1 MNRRMPAVV
10 LAVLALVGAVAATRY
25 QPEPYEAT
33 FGLFEAPWMPHAVES
48 GEVTEAWFCP
58 GIPATGI
65 DDTGGILRIAN
76 RRGETATGTV
86 VLFNDKSE
94 TRRIELN
101 VSAFSVQEID
111 VATELKGE
119 ITSAVVEVAA
129 GGTLVEQVSKTPTG
143 NSIAPCSNT
152 TSSNWYFADGYTVD
166 ASRERLLLSNPYDQ
180 PIVAKLTIA
189 VASGARDQSNYRN
202 IPVPART
209 VKIIDLGAVG
219 SGVQD
224 EAMVAISVTALRGQL
239 AVGRVAEFSGGGRAG
254 IQVSTA
260 SPALSDQ
267 WRFAGGRKGEGISE
281 RYSIYNPTDAPVEV
295 ETVILGSTAGV
306 DADGNP
312 VLVDI
317 PTIPI
322 SAGHVAEF
330 DPSTVDGFPDG
341 DYAVVFSTLN
351 APSIVVERAT
361 TQTISGKTNT
371 SVIAGATARPIDQYL
386 PTQWQ
391 VPAGPA
397 EGLDAALVVHN
408 LDLTPGTLTVY
419 AIGAN
424 GPVQVPGMIDLPL
437 PSSDAIT
444 LVDLTAPEVLGR
456 QLIIQTTNRTTVER
470 WYRSGRGDT
479 RTIAWA
485 FPTGA

>member
-1 MNRRMPAVV
+1 MNRRIPAMV
-10 LAVLALVGAVAATRY
+10 LAVLALAGAVAATRY
-25 QPEPYEAT
+25 QPQRDEAV

-58 GIPATGI
+58 GIPATGV

-76 RRGETATGTV
+76 RRGEPSAGTA

-94 TRRIELN
+94 TKRIDLN
-101 VSAFSVQEID
+101 IPAFSVQEID
-111 VATELKGE
+111 VAAELKGE
-119 ITSAVVEVAA
+119 ITSAVVEIAV

-143 NSIAPCSNT
+143 NSIAPCSNS
-152 TSSNWYFADGYTVD
+152 TSSNWYFADGFTTD
-166 ASRERLLLSNPYDQ
+166 GSRERILLSNPYDQ

-189 VASGARDQSNYRN
+189 VTAGARDQADYRN

-209 VKIIDLGAVG
+209 VKIIDLGTVG

-224 EAMVAISVTALRGQL
+224 EEMVAVTVTALRGQL
-239 AVGRVAEFSGGGRAG
+239 AVGRVAEFAGGGRSG
-254 IQVSTA
+254 VQVSTA

-267 WRFAGGRKGEGISE
+267 WRFAGGRKGEGIVE
-281 RYSIYNPTDAPVEV
+281 RYSIYNPTEAPIEV
-295 ETVILGSTAGV
+295 EAVVLGPTAGT
-306 DADGNP
+306 DAQGNP
-312 VLVDI
+312 ILIDI

-322 SAGHVAEF
+322 SAGHIAEF
-330 DPSTVDGFPDG
+330 DPSSIDGFPDG
-341 DYAVVFSTLN
+341 DYAVVFSTLST
-351 APSIVVERAT
+351 PSIVVERAT
-361 TQTISGKTNT
+361 TQTIAGSTNT

-397 EGLDAALVVHN
+397 DALEAALIVHN
-408 LDLTPGTLTVY
+408 LDLTPGTLTIY

-437 PSSDAIT
+437 PNSDAIMR
-444 LVDLTAPEVLGR
+444 VDLSAPEVLGR

-479 RTIAWA
+479 RTVAWA